1 MKAYKG
7 FNKDMTCR
15 GFQYEVGKTYE
26 TDEADLCNSGFHACK
41 NPLDCFKYYSPAK
54 SKYCAVEIEDNG
66 QRHTDD
72 SKVVGKK
79 IKIVAE
85 LSVAQ
90 ICKIHFDYVK
100 KRCIPAKSTAAGDR
114 ESAFAGHSGNASAGK
129 YGNASAGDGGNAFA
143 GDGGNAFAGMCG
155 NASAGMYGN
164 ASAGKY
170 GNASAGKY
178 GNAFAGR
185 SGNAFAGN
193 CGNAS
198 AGKYGNAFAGN
209 CGNAFAGNCGNA
221 SAGDGGNAFAGDG
234 GNASAGRGGV
244 SASRGSAD
252 VGGNGVAVVRGY
264 DVKVKGGIG
273 SVLVVVIED
282 ENDGNI
288 KEWKAAVVDGVT
300 VKADTYYT
308 LKDGVFA
315 EVAE

>member
-79 IKIVAE
+79 IKIGAE

-100 KRCIPAKSTAAGDR
+100 ERCIPAKSTAAGDR
-114 ESAFAGHSGNASAGK
+114 ESASAGEYGSASAGE
-129 YGNASAGDGGNAFA
+129 YGSASAGDGGNA
-143 GDGGNAFAGMCG
+143 
-155 NASAGMYGN
+155 SAGEYG
-164 ASAGKY
+164 S
-170 GNASAGKY
+170 
-178 GNAFAGR
+178 
-185 SGNAFAGN
+185 
-193 CGNAS
+193 
-198 AGKYGNAFAGN
+198 
-209 CGNAFAGNCGNA
+209 
-221 SAGDGGNAFAGDG
+221 AFAGDG

>member
-15 GFQYEVGKTYE
+15 GFQYEIGKTYE
-26 TDEADLCNSGFHACK
+26 TDEADLCNSGFHACE

-79 IKIVAE
+79 IKIGAE

-100 KRCIPAKSTAAGDR
+100 ERCIPAKSTAAGDR
-114 ESAFAGHSGNASAGK
+114 ESASAGDAGSASAGEYGSASAGK
-129 YGNASAGDGGNAFA
+129 YGSASAGKYGSASAGDGGS
-143 GDGGNAFAGMCG
+143 
-155 NASAGMYGN
+155 ASAGTDGSASAGWGGN

-178 GNAFAGR
+178 GI
-185 SGNAFAGN
+185 
-193 CGNAS
+193 AS
-198 AGKYGNAFAGN
+198 AGKYGI
-209 CGNAFAGNCGNA
+209 A
-221 SAGDGGNAFAGDG
+221 SAGKYGI
-234 GNASAGRGGV
+234 ASAGRYGV

-264 DVKVKGGIG
+264 DVKAKGGIG
-273 SVLVVVIED
+273 SVLVVVIEN

-308 LKDGVFA
+308 LKDGVFT

>member
-114 ESAFAGHSGNASAGK
+114 ESAFAGHSGNASAGRS
-129 YGNASAGDGGNAFA
+129 GSASAGDGGNASA
-143 GDGGNAFAGMCG
+143 GKYGNAFAGNCG

-170 GNASAGKY
+170 GNA
-178 GNAFAGR
+178 
-185 SGNAFAGN
+185 FAGN

-198 AGKYGNAFAGN
+198 AGERG
-209 CGNAFAGNCGNA
+209 
-221 SAGDGGNAFAGDG
+221 SAFAGDG

-288 KEWKAAVVDGVT
+288 KEWKAAVVDGERIRPDTWYT
-300 VKADTYYT
+300 VENGEFREAD
-308 LKDGVFA
+308 
-315 EVAE
+315 

>member
-15 GFQYEVGKTYE
+15 GFQYEIGKTYE
-26 TDEADLCNSGFHACK
+26 TDEADLCNSGFHACE

-54 SKYCAVEIEDNG
+54 SKYFEVEIEDNG

-79 IKIVAE
+79 IKIGAE

-100 KRCIPAKSTAAGDR
+100 KRCIPTRSTVAGDR
-114 ESAFAGHSGNASAGK
+114 ESASAGEYGIASAGK
-129 YGNASAGDGGNAFA
+129 
-143 GDGGNAFAGMCG
+143 CG
-155 NASAGMYGN
+155 S
-164 ASAGKY
+164 ASAGKC
-170 GNASAGKY
+170 GSASAGEY
-178 GNAFAGR
+178 G
-185 SGNAFAGN
+185 S
-193 CGNAS
+193 AS
-198 AGKYGNAFAGN
+198 AGYGGS
-209 CGNAFAGNCGNA
+209 A
-221 SAGDGGNAFAGDG
+221 SAGWY
-234 GNASAGRGGV
+234 GV

-264 DVKVKGGIG
+264 DVKAKGGIG
-273 SVLVVVIED
+273 SVLVVAIEN
-282 ENDGNI
+282 ENDNNI

-308 LKDGVFA
+308 LKNGVFA
-315 EVAE
+315 EAQK

>member
-15 GFQYEVGKTYE
+15 GFQYEIGKTYE
-26 TDEADLCNSGFHACK
+26 TDEADLCNSGFHACE

-54 SKYCAVEIEDNG
+54 SKYFEVEIEDNG

-79 IKIVAE
+79 IKIGAE

-100 KRCIPAKSTAAGDR
+100 KRCIPTRSTVAGDR
-114 ESAFAGHSGNASAGK
+114 ESASAGEYGSASAG
-129 YGNASAGDGGNAFA
+129 YGGSASAGW
-143 GDGGNAFAGMCG
+143 
-155 NASAGMYGN
+155 S
-164 ASAGKY
+164 
-170 GNASAGKY
+170 
-178 GNAFAGR
+178 
-185 SGNAFAGN
+185 
-193 CGNAS
+193 
-198 AGKYGNAFAGN
+198 
-209 CGNAFAGNCGNA
+209 
-221 SAGDGGNAFAGDG
+221 
-234 GNASAGRGGV
+234 GV

-264 DVKVKGGIG
+264 DVKAKGGIG
-273 SVLVVVIED
+273 SVLVVAIEN
-282 ENDGNI
+282 ENDNNI

-308 LKDGVFA
+308 LKNGVFA
-315 EVAE
+315 EAQK